1 MTTMSPHGAIVTGAG
16 TGIGRAIALR
26 LAREGKPVVLL
37 DIDPEAA
44 RACAAAIGR
53 ENGKAIAF
61 GCDVSAEVQVQEAIR
76 QGLAQLPDIDTLVNA
91 VGVTSPPG
99 MPFTAN
105 TEADWDRV
113 FAINVKSAF
122 FTSKAIAPTLTR
134 RGDGRIINIGSIA
147 GLIAARPM
155 PPYSVSKMAMI
166 TLTRVLARDLAEHGV
181 TVNAVCPGYVWTDL
195 WSDDMGR
202 QLAATGSSK
211 TPTTTRE
218 IFDGR
223 VRELVPMGRPQ
234 TPEDIA
240 AAVAFL
246 ASREAC
252 NITGQSLNVDGGV
265 TI

>member
-1 MTTMSPHGAIVTGAG
+1 MKMTPHGAIVTGAG

-26 LAREGKPVVLL
+26 LAREGKRVALL
-37 DIDPEAA
+37 DVNLDAAQEA
-44 RACAAAIGR
+44 AAAIRQAGGSA
-53 ENGKAIAF
+53 EALC
-61 GCDVSAEVQVQEAIR
+61 CDVSAEPQVQETIGAA
-76 QGLAQLPDIDTLVNA
+76 LARFPDTDTLVNA

-122 FTSKAIAPTLTR
+122 FTSKAIAPILMK
-134 RGDGRIINIGSIA
+134 RGNGRIINIGSIA

-155 PPYSVSKMAMI
+155 PPYSVTKMAML
-166 TLTRVLARDLAEHGV
+166 TLTRVMARDLAEYGV
-181 TVNAVCPGYVWTDL
+181 TVNAVCPGFVWTEL

-202 QLAATGSSK
+202 LLSAAAPASQPQS
-211 TPTTTRE
+211 TRD
-218 IFDGR
+218 IFEGR
-223 VRELVPMGRPQ
+223 VKELVPMRRAQ
-234 TPEDIA
+234 TADDIA

-246 ASREAC
+246 ASEEAC
-252 NITGQSLNVDGGV
+252 NITGQSINVDGGV